1 MALGNP
7 LGKRRRRLEQP
18 AGVGELGTFR
28 GISSHS
34 VDLILQRVR
43 ANPSILHE
51 GPQSYKWAS
60 QRNRDKLKADLGMYI
75 NVPLLKNCTFSWGVL
90 QPARLLQHY
99 SSVCRAYR
107 DLLQRARANYAGK
120 WTLVIYEDEIQPG
133 NAFLNRRKL
142 HAWYF
147 SFRQFDQGLRDENA
161 WICFAVLQ
169 SCIVE
174 NVLGGFSAVSKLV
187 HQALFTLQ
195 APNFSVGVAISHPRP
210 DLITVDLD
218 DLQDADALKYK
229 WDIKGH
235 GGMKPCALK
244 CANVFMKN
252 HSAKNKHPDFVD
264 ICDLDWNRVKNFQ
277 ATDLELWSA
286 QDELVGLLDVR
297 GASERRK
304 KLEMAYG
311 QNANKH
317 GLLSCKELRPYV
329 KPSRSSYDPMHCLF
343 SNGIADIEI
352 TLLCGK
358 LKELK
363 FDFQQINSF
372 VNTANSGKKL
382 QLASDGV
389 KGMATECLRAVPLL
403 RYFLVKCVQPHGVLA
418 DEIASFCALADVVR
432 QFQRCKLYNK
442 VPDDE
447 ADKLQSLMATHA
459 DAFKKAWGKD
469 LIVPKHHYTMHL
481 PQQIKRHGIVMDCF
495 ACERKNKL
503 PKEVVE
509 HYRFAVGTAH
519 VELHVVAHMNLLQ
532 LEDMDRLPSAGQVY
546 EPSERVGEFVVA
558 KKARLHFGA
567 VEAGQAF
574 LANGCCYILQACVT
588 NDAAGLILIAKKYA
602 FVASDAHPAVRV
614 WRDSGEV
621 VSFATDDSS
630 TCKSTCVC

>member
-1 MALGNP
+1 MATSSAA
-7 LGKRRRRLEQP
+7 LGKRRKLEQP
-18 AGVGELGTFR
+18 TGVGELGTFR
-28 GISSHS
+28 RISSHT

-43 ANPSILHE
+43 ENPSILQ

-60 QRNRDKLKADLGMYI
+60 QRNRDKLKADLGMI
-75 NVPLLKNCTFSWGVL
+75 IDVPLKKGTFSWGLL

-99 SSVCRAYR
+99 SSACRTYQH
-107 DLLQRARANYAGK
+107 LPQRARACYAGK
-120 WTLVIYEDEIQPG
+120 WDLVIYEDENQPG
-133 NAFLNRRKL
+133 NAFLNKRKL

-195 APNFSVGVAISHPRP
+195 VPNFSVGVAILCPQP

-218 DLQDADALKYK
+218 DLQDAHALKYK

-235 GGMKPCALK
+235 GGLKPCALK
-244 CANVFMKN
+244 CSNVFMKN
-252 HSAKNKHPDFVD
+252 HCAKNKHPDFVD
-264 ICDLDWNRVKNFQ
+264 ICDLDWNRVKSFQ
-277 ATDLELWSA
+277 VTDLELWSA
-286 QDELVGLLDVR
+286 QDELVGLLDVK
-297 GASERRK
+297 GASGRRN

-317 GLLSCKELRPYV
+317 GLLSCKELRQWV
-329 KPSRSSYDPMHCLF
+329 KPSRSSYDPMHCLY

-352 TLLCGK
+352 TLMCGK
-358 LKELK
+358 LKKLK

-372 VNTANSGKKL
+372 VNIGRSGTKL
-382 QLASDGV
+382 QFTSDGV
-389 KGMATECLRAVPLL
+389 KGMATECMVAVPLL
-403 RYFLVKCVQPHGVLA
+403 RYFLVKCVQPHDVLA
-418 DEIASFCALADVVR
+418 DEVASFFALADVVG
-432 QFQRCKLYNK
+432 QFQRLKLYNK

-447 ADKLQSLMATHA
+447 ADKLQRLMAAHA
-459 DAFKKAWGKD
+459 CAFKKAWGNAK
-469 LIVPKHHYTMHL
+469 IVPKHHYTMHL
-481 PQQIKRHGIVMDCF
+481 PSQIKRHGIVMDCF

-509 HYRFAVGTAH
+509 HYRVAVNTPHA
-519 VELHVVAHMNLLQ
+519 ELHIVANMNLLQ
-532 LEDMDRLPSAGQVY
+532 LEDMDRLPSTGQVY
-546 EPSERVGEFVVA
+546 EPSERVEEFVVA
-558 KKARLHFGA
+558 KKASLHAGA

-574 LANGCCYILQACVT
+574 LANGCCYILQACGA
-588 NDAAGLILIAKKYA
+588 NDAAGLILVAKKYA

-621 VSFATDDSS
+621 VSFATDDSLI
-630 TCKSTCVC
+630 CKSICVF